1 MRTFLHLNIIILT
14 RDFRQ
19 YPESHGSVKL
29 WCKQAS
35 SHQPIFI
42 IYDGFLLPGEADRI
56 VVNQKQGFQEID
68 YNSNAETFQ
77 DSSLVWGKGIL
88 R

>member
-1 MRTFLHLNIIILT
+1 MAAWSCDVNK
-14 RDFRQ
+14 
-19 YPESHGSVKL
+19 P
-29 WCKQAS
+29 S

-68 YNSNAETFQ
+68 SNTNAATSQE
-77 DSSLVWGKGIL
+77 SPLVWGKGIP